1 MAFRAPKHCHFCTN
15 DLDQVDYKDARLLSR
30 YVNTYGRIDAR
41 KRSGNCARHQRM
53 IATAVKRS
61 RLAALMPFTVR

>member
-15 DLDQVDYKDARLLSR
+15 GLDQVDYKDARLLSR
-30 YVNTYGRIDAR
+30 YVNSYGRIDAR
-41 KRSGNCARHQRM
+41 KRSGNCSRHQRM